1 MTLFS
6 VLLSDLR
13 AYAGKLSFLP
23 VAEYTPKTAMAPK
36 TLKKIRRFSL
46 RSMSSSLSSLDS
58 LDSRQSRSSSVVL
71 TGARSLG
78 STPPSVDKVRNV
90 SMSSFTNGGG
100 DANFTITEQSGS
112 ETDSPSPNKPA
123 LNHRQSD
130 MGNGE
135 GGVGTKV
142 AKDAPSSAA
151 AVVQVTSSMEVNSST
166 AHSAHQPHSFERGD
180 SASGLDLLA
189 NGTTPGSS
197 EHNTTSSVTSANF
210 EEETVYGA
218 KKAGQAVPTPFL
230 PPIDQPVPDNWVV
243 IEGKFIMACAVYQTH
258 LGSDMLAAP
267 SARLADGI
275 INLMFI
281 REGVSRNQLLN
292 LFLMFSEGTHVDSPD
307 VEFVPVLAFRLEP
320 EQNSGNIMID
330 GERLDPVPIQGQVLP
345 GLARVMAIQ

>member
-1 MTLFS
+1 MFS

-180 SASGLDLLA
+180 SASGLDLSLI
-189 NGTTPGSS
+189 
-197 EHNTTSSVTSANF
+197 H
-210 EEETVYGA
+210 
-218 KKAGQAVPTPFL
+218 
-230 PPIDQPVPDNWVV
+230 I
-243 IEGKFIMACAVYQTH
+243 
-258 LGSDMLAAP
+258 
-267 SARLADGI
+267 
-275 INLMFI
+275 
-281 REGVSRNQLLN
+281 
-292 LFLMFSEGTHVDSPD
+292 
-307 VEFVPVLAFRLEP
+307 
-320 EQNSGNIMID
+320 
-330 GERLDPVPIQGQVLP
+330 
-345 GLARVMAIQ
+345 